1 MASTVVESAPRESHS
16 TVAHIIDRIV
26 FVCGVIV
33 PYALVGLIVRL
44 VVARSFFLDGQAKV
58 DGPTFSFSIPGF
70 DPFPGFDFS
79 LILPTQVR
87 EAVLQSFA
95 TQFASVP
102 IPSTIIAY
110 CLTFAEFLLPI
121 CLIFGFATRI
131 SALLLLIV
139 TILMQVY
146 VAPAALWTTHVYWI
160 AMLLVLMTCGAGQIS
175 VDQLIRRLYRK

>member
-1 MASTVVESAPRESHS
+1 MASTIVEPARRQSHS
-16 TVAHIIDRIV
+16 IVAHIIDRIV
-26 FVCGVIV
+26 FVCGVV
-33 PYALVGLIVRL
+33 FPYALVGLIVRL

-58 DGPTFSFSIPGF
+58 DGPIFAFSIPGL

-87 EAVLQSFA
+87 EAALQAFA

-102 IPSTIIAY
+102 IPSTLIAY

-121 CLIFGFATRI
+121 FLVIGFATRI

-139 TILMQVY
+139 TIVLQVY
-146 VAPAALWTTHVYWI
+146 VAPEALWTTHVYWI
-160 AMLLVLMTCGAGQIS
+160 ATLLVLMTCGAGQIS
-175 VDQLIRRLYRK
+175 VDQLIRHLYRR